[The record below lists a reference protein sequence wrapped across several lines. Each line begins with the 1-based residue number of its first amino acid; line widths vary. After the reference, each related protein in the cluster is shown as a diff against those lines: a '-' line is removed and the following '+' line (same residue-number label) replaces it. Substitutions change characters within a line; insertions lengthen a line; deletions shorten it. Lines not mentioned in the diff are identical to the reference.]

1 MSVDLNL
8 YTPSKC
14 IQMSISFGLFVDF
27 VFVYKSLF
35 EEILNKVPGFLRIHK
50 IIIFF
55 LKNENKSIYSYPNVY
70 YEFTNNQ
77 LS

>member
-1 MSVDLNL
+1 
-8 YTPSKC
+8 
-14 IQMSISFGLFVDF
+14 MSISFGLFVDF

-50 IIIFF
+50 IIFFF
-55 LKNENKSIYSYPNVY
+55 LKKENKENIYSYQNVY

>member
-1 MSVDLNL
+1 
-8 YTPSKC
+8 
-14 IQMSISFGLFVDF
+14 MSISFGLFVDF

-35 EEILNKVPGFLRIHK
+35 AEILNKVPGFLRIHK
-50 IIIFF
+50 IIFFF
-55 LKNENKSIYSYPNVY
+55 LKKENKKNIYSYQNVY